1 MTEMPRPSDVTEMQ
15 TLAPEPLPGLVWAFR
30 IHADG
35 TAEALPANAPIEMHH
50 DGWLWLHFN
59 LADARTADAL
69 KSFKDF
75 PEQATDVLMA
85 PDDHQHLFVDQASIY
100 GVFADLIYGLD
111 GTTREIGFL
120 HFALNERLLIST
132 RRHAMTAAE
141 QARQQLLGG
150 CKLTCVASLLELIVE
165 QVIQS
170 IDRYADRL
178 LEEMSDIEVELLGRD
193 VKDLRQKLTRIRRA
207 AVHLHRQLIGL
218 HALFQRYGKELDSE
232 VRPNLRIPA
241 VAVQQRLQG
250 LDHDIV
256 ALRDRAHLLQ
266 EEVSA
271 KIAEET
277 NRSLH
282 VLTIITTYFLPASLV
297 AGIFGMNTKGL
308 PLTDV
313 DGGFY
318 WSLLILIGSPLL
330 ISILLWRLR
339 AASR

>member
-15 TLAPEPLPGLVWAFR
+15 TVATGPLPGLVWAFR
-30 IHADG
+30 IHSDG
-35 TAEALPANAPIEMHH
+35 AAEPLPTDKPIEMHH
-50 DGWLWLHFN
+50 DGWVWLHFN
-59 LADARTADAL
+59 LADARTTEAL
-69 KSFKDF
+69 KSFRDL
-75 PEQATDVLMA
+75 PQAAMDALMG
-85 PDDHQHLFVDQASIY
+85 PDDHQHLFVDQDSIY

-111 GTTREIGFL
+111 GTSHEIGFL

-141 QARQQLLGG
+141 HARRDLLGG
-150 CKLTCVASLLELIVE
+150 TKLNCVASLLEMIVE
-165 QVIQS
+165 HVIQS
-170 IDRYADRL
+170 IDRYADKL
-178 LEEMSDIEVELLGRD
+178 LEEMSDIEVELLGRE

-218 HALFQRYGKELDSE
+218 NALFQRYGRELDSE
-232 VRPNLRIPA
+232 ARPKLRIPA
-241 VAVQQRLQG
+241 VALQQRLQG

-282 VLTIITTYFLPASLV
+282 VLTIITTYFLPANLV

-313 DGGFY
+313 EGGFW

-330 ISILLWRLR
+330 ISILLWRMR
-339 AASR
+339 AANK

>member
-1 MTEMPRPSDVTEMQ
+1 MTDMPRPSDVTEMQ
-15 TLAPEPLPGLVWAFR
+15 TLASRPLLGLVWAFR

-35 TAEALPANAPIEMHH
+35 TAEPLPTDAPIEIHH

-59 LADARTADAL
+59 LADTRTIETL

-75 PEQATDVLMA
+75 SEAAIDALMA
-85 PDDHQHLFVDQASIY
+85 PDDHQHLFVDQTTIY
-100 GVFADLIYGLD
+100 GMFADLIYGLD

-120 HFALNERLLIST
+120 HFALNERLLVST

-141 QARQQLLGG
+141 HARRELLSGS
-150 CKLTCVASLLELIVE
+150 KLNCVASLLELIVE

-170 IDRYADRL
+170 IDRYATRL

-193 VKDLRQKLTRIRRA
+193 IKDLRQKLTRIRRA

-218 HALFQRYGKELDSE
+218 QALFQRYGKELDSE
-232 VRPNLRIPA
+232 ARPKLRIPA
-241 VAVQQRLQG
+241 LALQQRLQG

-282 VLTIITTYFLPASLV
+282 VLTIITTYFLPANLV

-308 PLTDV
+308 PFTDV
-313 DGGFY
+313 EGGFFF
-318 WSLLILIGSPLL
+318 SLLILIGSPLL

-339 AASR
+339 AAVR